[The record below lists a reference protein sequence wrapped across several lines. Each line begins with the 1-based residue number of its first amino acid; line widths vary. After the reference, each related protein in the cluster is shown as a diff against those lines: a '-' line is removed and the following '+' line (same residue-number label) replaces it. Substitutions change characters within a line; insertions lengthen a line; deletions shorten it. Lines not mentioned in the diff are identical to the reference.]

1 MFVGDEV
8 PLDVSFTAA
17 QTRLVK
23 LIRDGLLGRASQ
35 EAYSDGMTGLAR
47 VGPTGSVPSLPSLSR
62 LLQVRF
68 RELKASDDS
77 ARLALRWEATGP
89 GGELFP
95 ALDADI
101 TLTPAGNH
109 STALTLTGAYRP
121 PLGTVGAEL
130 DRAILYRVA
139 AATIRAFLHRVA
151 DAIAHPVRAAEPR
164 TKAADPDP
172 PGLPPEPETS

>member
-17 QTRLVK
+17 QTRLVN
-23 LIRDGLLGRASQ
+23 LIRGGLLGGASQ
-35 EAYSDGMTGLAR
+35 EAYSDGITGLAR
-47 VGPTGSVPSLPSLSR
+47 VGPMGSVPGLSR
-62 LLQVRF
+62 LVQVHF
-68 RELKASDDS
+68 RELKASDGS

-89 GGELFP
+89 GGDLFP

-109 STALTLTGAYRP
+109 STTLTLTGAYRP

-151 DAIAHPVRAAEPR
+151 DAIAPPCQGRRTTNQSRRPGSSRAA
-164 TKAADPDP
+164 A
-172 PGLPPEPETS
+172 

>member
-17 QTRLVK
+17 QARLVN
-23 LIRDGLLGRASQ
+23 LIRGGLLGGASQ
-35 EAYSDGMTGLAR
+35 EAYSDGITGLAR
-47 VGPTGSVPSLPSLSR
+47 VGPMGSVPGLSR
-62 LLQVRF
+62 LVQVHF

-109 STALTLTGAYRP
+109 STTLTLTLTGAYRP

-139 AATIRAFLHRVA
+139 VPLENRIGQVTYRSSCVTRRACIR
-151 DAIAHPVRAAEPR
+151 
-164 TKAADPDP
+164 
-172 PGLPPEPETS
+172 